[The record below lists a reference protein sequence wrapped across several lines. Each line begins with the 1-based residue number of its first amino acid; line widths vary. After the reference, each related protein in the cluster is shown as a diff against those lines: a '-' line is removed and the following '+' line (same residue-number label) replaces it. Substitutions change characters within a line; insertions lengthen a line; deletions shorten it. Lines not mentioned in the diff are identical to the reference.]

1 MIKPSTLFKSLLLLT
16 GLCGFGPLYAQV
28 TVDPDDTLAM
38 ALQDLQSL
46 EVEVSNTDPRL
57 AEPLFQLARE
67 FRDSGRYADAHA
79 ALDRGQQ
86 IIRMNEGLYTQAQ
99 IPYIQEK
106 IDNYA
111 DWQQWGD
118 ARTLQDHLLWLH
130 RSKTR
135 YITADLIAD
144 FMKLSRLHLRGISE
158 DSLEFQ
164 AFHFRRASAAN
175 WLALAAGERLW
186 GSLDTKLVPIL
197 YELVKQHH
205 LQAEAIAMG
214 GRTSYEL
221 RQIVPGADLVRDRSV
236 MRAMFYQTGR
246 RLLSQIREIYAEATP
261 VNLEAVAMAN
271 LYLAD
276 WDVVFD
282 NPRPAL
288 RSYEVAYRNLA
299 LADVDQLQ
307 RERFF
312 ASPSLLPEKAFYA
325 SLQEAE
331 QARVPDIAG
340 EISHLDNAQASL
352 YFAEWSPSFPHVRA
366 PYQQH
371 GSQLDSNFALF
382 SFNLSGVTE
391 MSRWLNRD
399 SVQTF
404 GELLDVTLLK
414 PDVPASSGMEE
425 EFRRRLERLHFRPRL
440 ENGLPIETEATL
452 LYQPALTFN

>member
-1 MIKPSTLFKSLLLLT
+1 M
-16 GLCGFGPLYAQV
+16 
-28 TVDPDDTLAM
+28 
-38 ALQDLQSL
+38 
-46 EVEVSNTDPRL
+46 
-57 AEPLFQLARE
+57 
-67 FRDSGRYADAHA
+67 
-79 ALDRGQQ
+79 
-86 IIRMNEGLYTQAQ
+86 
-99 IPYIQEK
+99 
-106 IDNYA
+106 
-111 DWQQWGD
+111 
-118 ARTLQDHLLWLH
+118 LWLH

-186 GSLDTKLVPIL
+186 GSRDTKLVPIL

-288 RSYEVAYRNLA
+288 RSSAPVLEPAPCSPRWTSR
-299 LADVDQLQ
+299 QL
-307 RERFF
+307 
-312 ASPSLLPEKAFYA
+312 SV
-325 SLQEAE
+325 
-331 QARVPDIAG
+331 RVRCAPRCSKRRHG
-340 EISHLDNAQASL
+340 AQ
-352 YFAEWSPSFPHVRA
+352 
-366 PYQQH
+366 
-371 GSQLDSNFALF
+371 
-382 SFNLSGVTE
+382 SGFCH
-391 MSRWLNRD
+391 R
-399 SVQTF
+399 
-404 GELLDVTLLK
+404 
-414 PDVPASSGMEE
+414 
-425 EFRRRLERLHFRPRL
+425 
-440 ENGLPIETEATL
+440 
-452 LYQPALTFN
+452 

>member
-1 MIKPSTLFKSLLLLT
+1 MKKPFSLFKSLLLLA
-16 GLCGFGPLYAQV
+16 GLGGYSSLYAQV
-28 TVDPDDTLAM
+28 TIDPNDTLAL
-38 ALQDLQSL
+38 ALRDLQSL
-46 EVEVSNTDPRL
+46 ETEVSNTDPRL
-57 AEPLFQLARE
+57 AEPLFQVARE

-86 IIRMNEGLYTQAQ
+86 IIRMNEGLYTGAQ

-111 DWQQWGD
+111 DWQQWDD
-118 ARTLQDHLLWLH
+118 ARTLQEHLLWLH

-135 YITADLIAD
+135 YITSDLIED
-144 FMKLSRLHLRGISE
+144 FMALSRLHQRGISE

-164 AFHFRRASAAN
+164 AFHFRRASTAN

-186 GSLDTKLVPIL
+186 GSLDTRLVPVL

-214 GRTSYEL
+214 GRTSYQL
-221 RQIVPGADLVRDRSV
+221 RQIIPGSDLVRERSV
-236 MRAMFYQTGR
+236 MRTLFYETGR
-246 RLLSQIREIYAEATP
+246 RLLSQIREIYAEAQP
-261 VNLEAVAMAN
+261 VNLEGVAMAN

-276 WDVVFD
+276 WEVVFD
-282 NPRPAL
+282 NPERAL
-288 RSYEVAYRNLA
+288 LSYDVAYRNLA
-299 LADVDQLQ
+299 MADVDELQ

-312 ASPSLLPEKAFYA
+312 ASPSLLPEKVFYA

-331 QARVPDIAG
+331 QARAPDVAW
-340 EISHLDNAQASL
+340 ELDHLDNAQAAL
-352 YFAEWSPSFPHVRA
+352 YFAEWSPTFPNVRA

-371 GSQLDSNFALF
+371 TQQLDSNFALF
-382 SFNLSGVTE
+382 SLNLSGVTE
-391 MSRWLNRD
+391 ISRWLNPD
-399 SVQTF
+399 TVQSF

-414 PDVPASSGMEE
+414 PDVPSSPTMEAE
-425 EFRRRLERLHFRPRL
+425 LRRRLERLHFRPRL

-452 LYQPALTFN
+452 LYQPALTLN

>member
-1 MIKPSTLFKSLLLLT
+1 
-16 GLCGFGPLYAQV
+16 
-28 TVDPDDTLAM
+28 
-38 ALQDLQSL
+38 
-46 EVEVSNTDPRL
+46 
-57 AEPLFQLARE
+57 
-67 FRDSGRYADAHA
+67 
-79 ALDRGQQ
+79 
-86 IIRMNEGLYTQAQ
+86 
-99 IPYIQEK
+99 
-106 IDNYA
+106 
-111 DWQQWGD
+111 
-118 ARTLQDHLLWLH
+118 
-130 RSKTR
+130 
-135 YITADLIAD
+135 
-144 FMKLSRLHLRGISE
+144 
-158 DSLEFQ
+158 
-164 AFHFRRASAAN
+164 
-175 WLALAAGERLW
+175 
-186 GSLDTKLVPIL
+186 
-197 YELVKQHH
+197 
-205 LQAEAIAMG
+205 
-214 GRTSYEL
+214 
-221 RQIVPGADLVRDRSV
+221 
-236 MRAMFYQTGR
+236 
-246 RLLSQIREIYAEATP
+246 
-261 VNLEAVAMAN
+261 MAN

-312 ASPSLLPEKAFYA
+312 ASPSLLPEKAFYS

-414 PDVPASSGMEE
+414 PDVPASSGMEA

>member
-1 MIKPSTLFKSLLLLT
+1 MIKPTKLFKSLLVFT
-16 GLCGFGPLYAQV
+16 VLCGCGSLYAQV
-28 TVDPDDTLAM
+28 TVDPDDTLVL

-46 EVEVSNTDPRL
+46 EVEFSNTDPRL

-86 IIRMNEGLYTQAQ
+86 IVRMSEGLYTQAQ

-111 DWQQWGD
+111 DWQQWTD

-130 RSKTR
+130 RTKTR
-135 YITADLIAD
+135 YITGDLIAD
-144 FMKLSRLHLRGISE
+144 FLELSRLHLRGISE
-158 DSLEFQ
+158 DSPEFQ
-164 AFHFRRASAAN
+164 AFHFRRASASN

-186 GSLDTKLVPIL
+186 GSLDTSLVPIL
-197 YELVKQHH
+197 YELVKQQH

-214 GRTSYEL
+214 GRASYEL
-221 RQIVPGADLVRDRSV
+221 RQIIPGSDFVRDRAV

-246 RLLSQIREIYAEATP
+246 RLLGQIRDIYAEATP
-261 VNLEAVAMAN
+261 VNLEGVAMAN

-276 WDVVFD
+276 WEVVFD
-282 NPRPAL
+282 NSQRAL
-288 RSYEVAYRNLA
+288 RYYEVAYRNLA
-299 LADVDQLQ
+299 LADVDAAQLD
-307 RERFF
+307 RFF
-312 ASPSLLPEKAFYA
+312 AAPSLLPEKAFFA

-331 QARVPDIAG
+331 QARAPEAG
-340 EISHLDNAQASL
+340 WNLSQLDNLQASL
-352 YFAEWSPSFPHVRA
+352 YFAEWSPTFPYVRA
-366 PYQQH
+366 PYQQQ
-371 GSQLDSNFALF
+371 GNQLDSNFALF

-399 SVQTF
+399 NVQSF
-404 GELLDVTLLK
+404 GELLNVTLLK
-414 PDVPASSGMEE
+414 PEVPSSSDMEA

-440 ENGLPIETEATL
+440 ENGRPIETEATL
-452 LYQPALTFN
+452 LYLPALTLN